1 MMKKVKAFF
10 GKVGK
15 KGKAFVASAV
25 AMMSAVSMAAIA
37 SADEVTSAVDPAT
50 SDVSG
55 FDMQTTLT
63 AAGEQLVDQF
73 GILVGTLIPVIIGI
87 LTSAL
92 VVFGIF
98 ALIKLAKKIFGK
110 VAG

>member
-37 SADEVTSAVDPAT
+37 SADEVTSATESVPDYTMAT
-50 SDVSG
+50 MLSD
-55 FDMQTTLT
+55 
-63 AAGEQLVDQF
+63 AGDKLIQSFGDLVM
-73 GILVGTLIPVIIGI
+73 TMIPVIMGI
-87 LTSAL
+87 LGTGL
-92 VVFGIF
+92 TVFGIF